1 MDCNR
6 AVRALDWTKID
17 DLSGFYKRKKHCMK
31 AAIAGPLNAQDRKNS
46 VEGGREWHPMT
57 NSFP

>member
-6 AVRALDWTKID
+6 VVRALDWTKID

-31 AAIAGPLNAQDRKNS
+31 AAIAGPLNAQDRKN
-46 VEGGREWHPMT
+46 
-57 NSFP
+57 